1 MRSSTYARSV
11 LATLLVDT
19 KYKGEDGQKTR
30 PFELPRDVR
39 EDLEA
44 TYNRTKAE
52 HDAKQREAGPAPM
65 VQEIDPADATPT
77 ELKPNAKNKV
87 KAAKGATYTVPTT

>member
-1 MRSSTYARSV
+1 MAGSV
-11 LATLLVDT
+11 ADT
-19 KYKGEDGQKTR
+19 PYKGEDGRKTR

-52 HDAKQREAGPAPM
+52 HEAKERAAGPAPM
-65 VQEIDPADATPT
+65 VQEIERSGETDTKT
-77 ELKPNAKNKV
+77 VRKKKT
-87 KAAKGATYTVPTT
+87 KASKGSP